1 MGLANPNASAN
12 ANANPNPDP
21 NPNPNPNPNQVIL
34 GVRDAAHLE
43 EHAALRDV
51 AIDADDAAQ
60 IEAVLAKGE
69 PPRGDIWS
77 FERGLDS

>member
-1 MGLANPNASAN
+1 MIGDPIPNPNPN
-12 ANANPNPDP
+12 PNPNPDP

-51 AIDADDAAQ
+51 AIDAEDAAQ

>member
-1 MGLANPNASAN
+1 VLHQLG
-12 ANANPNPDP
+12 DGGGW
-21 NPNPNPNPNQVIL
+21 VIL

-51 AIDADDAAQ
+51 AIDAEDAAQ